1 VNNPIIEI
9 LSYVILFFQIAIIGR
24 AIMSWFDQGMRNPIS
39 QFLFQVT
46 EPLIAPVRQFM
57 PRTGFIDLSPMIVL
71 IILFILQRLLA
82 GAAV

>member
-1 VNNPIIEI
+1 MNNPIIEI